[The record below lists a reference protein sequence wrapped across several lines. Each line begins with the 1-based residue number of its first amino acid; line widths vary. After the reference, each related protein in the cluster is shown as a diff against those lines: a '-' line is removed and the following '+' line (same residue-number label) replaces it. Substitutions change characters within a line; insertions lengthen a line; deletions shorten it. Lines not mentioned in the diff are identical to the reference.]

1 MYVAKPFHANPW
13 TESSNVSLVAL
24 DGVRSLR
31 SHTAEAFG
39 GLGFEM
45 LVGPDVC
52 GVNVGL
58 LVLSSCRER
67 FLGLGAPSPVCMLGN
82 IHYCCRLQRGCT
94 PPAPRPPA
102 VFPQRINE
110 KEMCSKPAR

>member
-1 MYVAKPFHANPW
+1 MYVAKPFYANPW
-13 TESSNVSLVAL
+13 TELSNVSLVAV

-31 SHTAEAFG
+31 SHTAQAFG

-67 FLGLGAPSPVCMLGN
+67 FLGLGAPSPVCMLGITSTTAVDSN
-82 IHYCCRLQRGCT
+82 VVAP
-94 PPAPRPPA
+94 PPAPRPPPPCC
-102 VFPQRINE
+102 FPPEN
-110 KEMCSKPAR
+110 